1 MPRLVGFQRAMA
13 LCLLGDKVSAADAL
27 QMGMI
32 YKVVDDEHLQNEG
45 MQIATHLSNM
55 PTKGLGLTKKLF
67 NLGLTNDLEAQL
79 KAEGKYQ
86 TEAASTYDYKE
97 GVGAFLEKRK
107 PVFKGK

>member
-1 MPRLVGFQRAMA
+1 
-13 LCLLGDKVSAADAL
+13 
-27 QMGMI
+27 MI
-32 YKVVDDEHLQNEG
+32 YKVVEDEYLQNEG
-45 MQIATHLSNM
+45 MQIAAHLANM

-67 NLGLTNDLEAQL
+67 NQGLNHTLEEQL

-97 GVGAFLEKRK
+97 GVNSFLEKRK